1 MTVLHL
7 TLASPVLSPSRLKLW
22 QAAVSSTVYAA
33 TKILPEKIQFIKS
46 NISLQVLAII
56 KFSLVMY

>member
-33 TKILPEKIQFIKS
+33 TKILPEKNTIYK
-46 NISLQVLAII
+46 
-56 KFSLVMY
+56 K